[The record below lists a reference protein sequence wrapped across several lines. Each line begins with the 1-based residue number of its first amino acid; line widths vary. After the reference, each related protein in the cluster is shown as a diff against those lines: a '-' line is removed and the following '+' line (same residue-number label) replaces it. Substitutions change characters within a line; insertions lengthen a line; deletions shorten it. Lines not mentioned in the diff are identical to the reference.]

1 MDGLFL
7 LYVLAVV
14 IGCMLNGC
22 LKEQPRT
29 TIHFSKDDAVMD

>member
-14 IGCMLNGC
+14 IGCMLTDGLNVQSHAEGV
-22 LKEQPRT
+22 ER
-29 TIHFSKDDAVMD
+29 